1 MTAPASVRRRSSF
14 HGTARRPARFIR
26 QIQFGK
32 TKELPMAVNVQGLS
46 DNARKTS
53 ITELNAALA
62 DAIAL
67 GLAIKQAHWNVKGRN
82 FIAVH
87 ELFDTVRDNLNEQ
100 IDTFAERV
108 QVLDGVAKGTVE
120 IVAEAAT
127 LDPYPTDLTKAEDH
141 IREVCARMRAYGEKV
156 RKSID
161 AVGDAG
167 DEGTADAFTAASRTA
182 DKDLWFM
189 ESHLE

>member
-1 MTAPASVRRRSSF
+1 
-14 HGTARRPARFIR
+14 
-26 QIQFGK
+26 
-32 TKELPMAVNVQGLS
+32 MAVNVQGLS

-141 IREVCARMRAYGEKV
+141 IREICARMRAYGEKV

>member
-1 MTAPASVRRRSSF
+1 
-14 HGTARRPARFIR
+14 
-26 QIQFGK
+26 
-32 TKELPMAVNVQGLS
+32 MAVNVQGLS

-53 ITELNAALA
+53 INELNAALA

-87 ELFDTVRDNLNEQ
+87 ELLDTVRDNLNEQ

>member
-1 MTAPASVRRRSSF
+1 
-14 HGTARRPARFIR
+14 
-26 QIQFGK
+26 
-32 TKELPMAVNVQGLS
+32 MAVNVQGLS